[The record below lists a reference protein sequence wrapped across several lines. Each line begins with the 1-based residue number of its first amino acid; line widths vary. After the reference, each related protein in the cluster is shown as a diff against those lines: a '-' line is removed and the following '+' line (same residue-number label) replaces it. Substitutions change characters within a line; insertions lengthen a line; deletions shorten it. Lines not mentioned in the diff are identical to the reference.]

1 MASGPDL
8 FVVCKSCGSEVSP
21 YITECPYC
29 GTRLRK
35 RAPKLERGGTPKPPR
50 KSRPRLAPLR
60 PGEIPGIRPDRRPYV
75 TIVLVVASVII
86 TLIGLVG
93 ASLLAEEQISG
104 LGATTLDAWGRL
116 AIVGPIDGEWWR
128 VVTTQFVYDA
138 TGYEIAAL
146 GAIAIFG
153 TLLERRY
160 GWWAPLFLFVVGGG
174 AGMALVVAVED
185 LPLAIGGNAAALA
198 MVAAWAMPPILA
210 RRAGRE
216 DDADLLGVL
225 AIAVLLVLLP
235 LATDQANSLAGLG
248 GGLVGLAVGLGLAR
262 LR

>member
-50 KSRPRLAPLR
+50 RARQRLAPLR
-60 PGEIPGIRPDRRPYV
+60 AGEIPGIRPDRRPYV
-75 TIVLVVASVII
+75 TITLVVASVLL
-86 TLIGLVG
+86 TLVGLVG
-93 ASLLAEEQISG
+93 ASLLAEDVISG
-104 LGATTLDAWGRL
+104 AGVTTLQAWGKL
-116 AIVGPIDGEWWR
+116 ALLGPIDGEWWR
-128 VVTTQFVYDA
+128 VVTTQFIYDS
-138 TGYEIAAL
+138 TGYEVAAL
-146 GAIAIFG
+146 AAIAIFG

-185 LPLAIGGNAAALA
+185 VPVAIGGNAAALA
-198 MVAAWAMPPILA
+198 MLAAWAMPHILA
-210 RRAGRE
+210 RRAGGE

-235 LATDQANSLAGLG
+235 LATEQANSLAGLG
-248 GGLVGLAVGLGLAR
+248 GGLVGIVVGLGLAR

>member
-35 RAPKLERGGTPKPPR
+35 RAPKLERGGTPKPPKR
-50 KSRPRLAPLR
+50 SRPRLAPLR
-60 PGEIPGIRPDRRPYV
+60 SGEIPGIRPDRRPYV
-75 TIVLVVASVII
+75 TIALVVASVVI

-93 ASLLAEEQISG
+93 VSLIADEQFG
-104 LGATTLDAWGRL
+104 LGVATLEAWGAL
-116 AIVGPIDGEWWR
+116 ALGGPIDGEWWR
-128 VVTTQFVYDA
+128 VVTTQFVYES
-138 TGYEIAAL
+138 TGYEVAAL
-146 GAIAIFG
+146 AAIAIFG

-174 AGMALVVAVED
+174 AGMTAVTLLDENAI
-185 LPLAIGGNAAALA
+185 AIGGNAAALA
-198 MVAAWAMPPILA
+198 MLAAWSMPHILA
-210 RRAGRE
+210 RRAGH
-216 DDADLLGVL
+216 DDEADLLGVL

-235 LATDQANSLAGLG
+235 LATDQADSLAGLG
-248 GGLVGLAVGLGLAR
+248 GGLVGIVVGLGLAR

>member
-35 RAPKLERGGTPKPPR
+35 RAPKLDRGAPKAPR
-50 KSRPRLAPLR
+50 RSRPRLAPLR
-60 PGEIPGIRPDRRPYV
+60 AGEIPGIRPDRRPYV
-75 TIVLVVASVII
+75 TITLVVASVVI
-86 TLIGLVG
+86 TLLGLVG
-93 ASLLAEEQISG
+93 ASLLAEDVIGGAGVATLEAYGKLG
-104 LGATTLDAWGRL
+104 LL
-116 AIVGPIDGEWWR
+116 GPIDGEWWR
-128 VVTTQFVYDA
+128 VVTTQFIYGT
-138 TGYEIAAL
+138 TGYEVAAL
-146 GAIAIFG
+146 AAIAIFG

-174 AGMALVVAVED
+174 AGMALVVAVD
-185 LPLAIGGNAAALA
+185 DFPVAIGGNAAALA
-198 MVAAWAMPPILA
+198 MLAAWSMRDILG

-216 DDADLLGVL
+216 DDSDLLGVL

-248 GGLVGLAVGLGLAR
+248 GGVVGIVVGLGLAR